1 MLPLG
6 LHVSAP
12 DRPLRCL
19 SPTPARGLQLG
30 AFLLLHFTLPGERG
44 SWPCFFL
51 TWLGLAS
58 GIPQP
63 PISPPT
69 ALASSHAPSSPHPV
83 SVLRA
88 LPELLPSPLITPP
101 STRSPRSPVHTLGFR
116 CVFPRKP
123 PPHVLTRSFC
133 SVLDA
138 RVCDR
143 QVVSCTVTQTQ
154 VFRSP
159 FLLPQRLTPPF
170 PPSWNSP
177 GLWAPRFPVW
187 TALSPGPKQPSGA
200 PAPLVETLPISSQP
214 FDMVWLLRI

>member
-1 MLPLG
+1 MAML
-6 LHVSAP
+6 
-12 DRPLRCL
+12 
-19 SPTPARGLQLG
+19 
-30 AFLLLHFTLPGERG
+30 
-44 SWPCFFL
+44 FL

-58 GIPQP
+58 GIPHP
-63 PISPPT
+63 PISPPR
-69 ALASSHAPSSPHPV
+69 ALASSHVP
-83 SVLRA
+83 
-88 LPELLPSPLITPP
+88 LLPPPRVGPPGPPRASPQP
-101 STRSPRSPVHTLGFR
+101 SHHTTTNTLPRSPVHTLGFR

-177 GLWAPRFPVW
+177 GLWAPRFPGW
-187 TALSPGPKQPSGA
+187 TALNPGPTQPSGA